1 VRPESVEYAGSAKHL
16 LEVWIA
22 VRASLRN
29 VLEGVTLADLVAG
42 TLPQVVQDLANDPK
56 AWLSH

>member
-1 VRPESVEYAGSAKHL
+1 
-16 LEVWIA
+16 
-22 VRASLRN
+22 VRASVRT

-42 TLPQVVQDLANDPK
+42 GLPEVVHDLTTDPE